1 VPITIE
7 IKAITNQSWLIKK
20 ADSLKKITCNLIKI
34 VNIANLGRVVKTKVM
49 KIFDWYTSGSHIWK
63 GNKPNLN
70 VKRESKKPKPSK
82 NPQKTR

>member
-1 VPITIE
+1 MPITIE

-49 KIFDWYTSGSHIWK
+49 KIFD
-63 GNKPNLN
+63 
-70 VKRESKKPKPSK
+70 
-82 NPQKTR
+82 